1 VRFFEEK
8 LDMRKNMG
16 TLDKTLRLI
25 LAAIAVAL
33 AATGTLTGAAAI
45 IAYVVAT
52 VFVVTSFVSFCPLY
66 RLIGLRTCANC

>member
-1 VRFFEEK
+1 
-8 LDMRKNMG
+8 MQKNMG

-33 AATGTLTGAAAI
+33 AATGMLTGTLAI
-45 IAYVVAT
+45 IAYVVAA

-66 RLIGLRTCANC
+66 RIFGLRTCADC